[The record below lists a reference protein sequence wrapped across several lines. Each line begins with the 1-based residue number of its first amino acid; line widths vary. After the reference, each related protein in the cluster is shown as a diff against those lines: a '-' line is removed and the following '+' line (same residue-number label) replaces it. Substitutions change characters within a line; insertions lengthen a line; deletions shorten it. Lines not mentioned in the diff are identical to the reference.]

1 MYKTPKTEWKIG
13 KEKRDDN
20 QISYIAKS
28 VAYDDDCGVCLFVG
42 RKEDETVPFSFYYFF
57 ALDIDQ
63 QKPVKMTFQKR
74 GKKMVSMSCPLDDI
88 NGDIT
93 LIMPNIIEFSNSA
106 DSVNLFAVHNKSDA
120 VSFTYTTIDG
130 TQKDFK
136 FPLTGFNEKYLEQFI

>member
-1 MYKTPKTEWKIG
+1 MKRKTPSIDWKTG

-106 DSVNLFAVHNKSDA
+106 DSVNLFA
-120 VSFTYTTIDG
+120 FTTRAT
-130 TQKDFK
+130 
-136 FPLTGFNEKYLEQFI
+136 PLALHIRQRTERRKISNSHSRVLMKNI

>member
-1 MYKTPKTEWKIG
+1 MKNRQGETG
-13 KEKRDDN
+13 CN

-28 VAYDDDCGVCLFVG
+28 VSYDDDYGSAYLSG
-42 RKEDETVPFSFYYFF
+42 EKKMKPSRLPFTIS
-57 ALDIDQ
+57 LRWTSTNSN
-63 QKPVKMTFQKR
+63 PVKMTFQKR
-74 GKKMVSMSCPLDDI
+74 GKKIVSMSCPLDDI
-88 NGDIT
+88 KGDIT